1 MQREALQ
8 PTCPECHSGR
18 MKPTGAFLFV
28 ERAGMPLCI
37 PDFPAWVCDMCGL
50 REYDHL
56 ALSELEVMLDSNRR
70 PAGREKGHRV
80 VGDHDRGGRDAES
93 GPRPKS

>member
-1 MQREALQ
+1 MDSRVMDSA
-8 PTCPECHSGR
+8 CPECHSGR
-18 MKPTGAFLFV
+18 MQPTNAFLFL

-56 ALSELEVMLDSNRR
+56 ALSELDVMLGSNQ
-70 PAGREKGHRV
+70 AYKREKRRRRMLK
-80 VGDHDRGGRDAES
+80 DHERGGRDVES